1 MKTIYS
7 TILRSVSLAL
17 VLVLFVNISGFATIG
32 ITQPSGVVSVTEA
45 PDPAHSIRIT
55 TSLSN
60 KQHKVRLFPDAH
72 QKVLFFTVNGQDGK
86 VYQLHVFDM
95 DGNEVSAVQIH
106 NRQVTV
112 LTNLTEGNYL
122 YQVFIDDEQIENGQV
137 TVR

>member
-7 TILRSVSLAL
+7 ATLRSVSLAL
-17 VLVLFVNISGFATIG
+17 VLVLFVHLSGFASTG
-32 ITQPSGVVSVTEA
+32 IIKPSFVSTSVEA
-45 PDPAHSIRIT
+45 PDPTHSIRVV
-55 TSLSN
+55 TSLSS

-72 QKVLFFTVNGQDGK
+72 QKVLFFTVNGQEGK
-86 VYQLHVFDM
+86 VYQLHVFDV
-95 DGNEVSAVQIH
+95 DGNEVCALQIH
-106 NRQVTV
+106 NRQTTV